1 MQIPMVKEITA
12 VIFRYDPDSDERPSY
27 QKYSVPARERML
39 VGDVLE
45 YIHENIDGG
54 LAYRWECRMRL
65 CGGCTIWINGKPGL
79 ICREQAED
87 GMVLEP
93 LPFLPIVRDLVVD
106 RKSLLD
112 KIYAVRPLTRQE
124 SPSVHPEPIDPEAIL
139 ELRVPRQCVQ
149 CLACVAVCPATEA
162 LTADLFLP
170 PKLIQIAGF
179 AIDGRDRVDRVQESE
194 ESNLFDCAC
203 CHACE
208 EVCPHEIDI
217 SEKVITALR
226 HKTYERGVGH
236 GGRYIKAFRDTVQT
250 KGKISA
256 SSVLLKSQGYL
267 RAIMKAP
274 QGVRLI
280 ARGKFVSPFEKSIPD
295 IEDIRTI
302 IKSAEREK

>member
-1 MQIPMVKEITA
+1 MVKEIT
-12 VIFRYDPDSDERPSY
+12 VSIFRYDPESDKHPSY
-27 QKYSVPARERML
+27 QTYSVPSKERML

-45 YIHENIDGG
+45 YIHENLDGS

-65 CGGCTIWINGKPGL
+65 CGGCTILINGKPGL
-79 ICREQAED
+79 ICREQAEPS
-87 GMVLEP
+87 MTLEP

-112 KIYAVRPLTRQE
+112 KIYSVPPLTRQK
-124 SPSVHPEPIDPEAIL
+124 SPVRLPEPIAHEVIL
-139 ELRVPRQCVQ
+139 GLRVPRQCVQ
-149 CLACVAVCPATEA
+149 CLACVAVCPATEV

-179 AIDGRDRVDRVQESE
+179 AIDDRDTVDRVQESE

-208 EVCPHEIDI
+208 EVCPHEINI

-226 HKTYERGVGH
+226 NKTYEHGIGR
-236 GGRYIKAFRDTVQT
+236 GGRYIKAFYDTLQA
-250 KGKISA
+250 KGKVNA
-256 SSVLLKSQGYL
+256 SGILLRSQGYL

-274 QGVRLI
+274 QGIRLI
-280 ARGKFVSPFEKSIPD
+280 ARGKFVSPFGKPIPD

-302 IKSAEREK
+302 IGPTEQEK

>member
-1 MQIPMVKEITA
+1 MQNLMVEEVTTT
-12 VIFRYDPDSDERPSY
+12 IFRYDPDSDERPSY
-27 QKYSVPARERML
+27 QTYSVPGKERML

-45 YIHENIDGG
+45 YIRENLDGG

-65 CGGCTIWINGKPGL
+65 CGGCTILINGKPGL
-79 ICREQAED
+79 ICREQAKD

-112 KIYAVRPLTRQE
+112 KIYSVRPLTRRE
-124 SPSVHPEPIDPEAIL
+124 SPAEHPEPIDPEIIS

-149 CLACVAVCPATEA
+149 CLACVAVCPATEV
-162 LTADLFLP
+162 LTADLFIP

-179 AIDGRDRVDRVQESE
+179 AVDDRDRMDRVQESE

-226 HKTYERGVGH
+226 HKTFERGVGH
-236 GGRYIKAFRDTVQT
+236 GGRYIKAFYDTVQA

-256 SSVLLKSQGYL
+256 SGIVIRSGYL

-274 QGVRLI
+274 QGVQLI
-280 ARGKFVSPFEKSIPD
+280 ARGKFVSPFEKPVPD
-295 IEDIRTI
+295 VEDIRTI
-302 IKSAEREK
+302 IGPVEREK

>member
-1 MQIPMVKEITA
+1 MAKRITA
-12 VIFRYDPDSDERPSY
+12 TIFRFDPESDEHPSY
-27 QKYSVPARERML
+27 QTYSVPGKERML

-45 YIHENIDGG
+45 YIHENLDGG
-54 LAYRWECRMRL
+54 LAYRWECRMRM
-65 CGGCTIWINGKPGL
+65 CGGCTILINGKPGL
-79 ICREQAED
+79 ICREQAEEK
-87 GMVLEP
+87 MTLEP

-112 KIYAVRPLTRQE
+112 KIYSVQPLTRRE
-124 SPSVHPEPIDPEAIL
+124 SSVKHPEPIDPEVIS
-139 ELRVPRQCVQ
+139 ELRIPRQCVQ
-149 CLACVAVCPATEA
+149 CLACVAVCPATEV
-162 LTADLFLP
+162 LTADLFFP

-179 AIDGRDRVDRVQESE
+179 AIDNRDKVDRVQESE
-194 ESNLFDCAC
+194 EAGLFDCAY

-217 SEKVITALR
+217 SEKVITVLR
-226 HKTYERGVGH
+226 NKAYKSGVGH
-236 GGRYIKAFRDTVQT
+236 GSRYIKGFYDNLQA

-256 SSVLLKSQGYL
+256 PYIFIRSQGYL

-280 ARGKFVSPFEKSIPD
+280 TRGKFVSPLEKPIPD

-302 IKSAEREK
+302 LKSAEQER

>member
-1 MQIPMVKEITA
+1 MVNEITA
-12 VIFRYDPDSDERPSY
+12 TIFRCDPESDKRPSY
-27 QKYSVPARERML
+27 QTYSVPVKEQML

-45 YIHENIDGG
+45 YIHENLDGS

-65 CGGCTIWINGKPGL
+65 CGACTILINGKPGL
-79 ICREQAED
+79 ICREQVKKNL
-87 GMVLEP
+87 VLEP

-106 RKSLLD
+106 RKLLLN
-112 KIYAVRPLTRQE
+112 KIYAVRPLIRRE
-124 SPSVHPEPIDPEAIL
+124 SQAKHPEPIDPEIIR

-149 CLACVAVCPATEA
+149 CLACVAVCPATEV

-170 PKLIQIAGF
+170 PKLIQIAGL
-179 AIDGRDRVDRVQESE
+179 AIDDRDTVDRVQESE

-226 HKTYERGVGH
+226 NKTYERGVGH
-236 GGRYIKAFRDTVQT
+236 GGRYIKAFYDTLQA
-250 KGKISA
+250 KGKVNA
-256 SSVLLKSQGYL
+256 SGILIRSQGYL

-274 QGVRLI
+274 QGLRLI
-280 ARGKFVSPFEKSIPD
+280 ARGKFVSPFEKPIPD

-302 IKSAEREK
+302 IGSAEQEK